1 MFPVFSTLPQMLAL
15 VIGAFDGL
23 ALIVELFDIIAVRR
37 FHHPFDR
44 LTALCFL
51 VLEQYAIF
59 DSIMIAVGYIIRFNG
74 TAFFLSA
81 SCFKKPLAGG
91 TKHITAVPHIIRCT
105 VDSII
110 QDILFN
116 VVCHHTF
123 HDHFLL
129 GYIVC
134 HADSFIYG
142 IIIQ

>member
-1 MFPVFSTLPQMLAL
+1 MLAL

-91 TKHITAVPHIIRCT
+91 TKHLILGHLSGENNTPLLARRVSEAAMLREDIRPGEDVQLQVALRDET
-105 VDSII
+105 G
-110 QDILFN
+110 DIFVLKE
-116 VVCHHTF
+116 TEQE
-123 HDHFLL
+123 
-129 GYIVC
+129 I
-134 HADSFIYG
+134 
-142 IIIQ
+142 